1 MALGWRKEY
10 VRYKDYFLNILNI
23 YKQKE
28 DLRMFLEI
36 LLSLATISFFAT
48 FALRPTV
55 VTISALLKE
64 IESKEEIVA
73 KMDTKI
79 QNLAA
84 AQALMDSEIARL
96 PTITQ
101 SVPDMVAPEDFV
113 RQLEGLAARNGVNLL
128 GVSLG
133 QVTLL
138 GQTKKAV
145 DEEGLTPLPQ
155 GAFGLPFSLSVSGA
169 YSELLNFLADL
180 ESLRRPLTIDTSGIT
195 ASETDDG
202 KVLVIL
208 VSGRAPYLSLQ

>member
-1 MALGWRKEY
+1 MALGWRREY
-10 VRYKDYFLNILNI
+10 VRYKDYFLNILSV

-28 DLRMFLEI
+28 DLRMFLEV

-64 IESKEEIVA
+64 IKSKEEVIA

-79 QNLAA
+79 QNLAI
-84 AQALMDSEIARL
+84 AQALIDSEVVRL
-96 PTITQ
+96 PFINQ
-101 SVPDMVAPEDFV
+101 SVPGMASPEDFV

-133 QVTLL
+133 QVTLV
-138 GQTKKAV
+138 GETKKAV
-145 DEEGLTPLPQ
+145 NEEGLTPLPQ
-155 GAFGLPFSLSVSGA
+155 GALGLPFSLSVSGA
-169 YSELLNFLADL
+169 YPQLLAFLADL
-180 ESLRRPLTIDTSGIT
+180 EALRRPLTIDTSGIT
-195 ASETDDG
+195 ASETDAG

-208 VSGRAPYLSLQ
+208 VSGRAPYLTLQ